1 MGVPLLAALL
11 IIAPLHSCAQMPDLD
26 VSTCGS
32 TTGCYFHP
40 ANCDTNSTC
49 VYVATWGALTNPNI
63 SAVVARYQIWATE
76 VEWAAILVSEDAFV
90 VGCVSAVFDL
100 LLVLFVCFILMVDIS
115 TIIDRA
121 IIDTETQ

>member
-1 MGVPLLAALL
+1 MGVALLAALL
-11 IIAPLHSCAQMPDLD
+11 IIAPLYSCAQLPELD

-32 TTGCYFHP
+32 TTGCYFYP

-49 VYVATWGALTNPNI
+49 IYVATWGALTNPNI
-63 SAVVARYQIWATE
+63 SVVVARYQIWAMY
-76 VEWAAILVSEDAFV
+76 VDWAAILVSEDALV

-100 LLVLFVCFILMVDIS
+100 LLVMFVCFMIDIS
-115 TIIDRA
+115 R